1 MRSALVCGAGI
12 AGATAAWQLAAR
24 GVHVTVV
31 EKAAGQR
38 SSGNPVDVHGEAML
52 VARQMAVDERV
63 RDAATGVRRLV
74 ALDPSGRRVA
84 TIAADSVTGGADGVE
99 VPRADLA
106 GILLDAA
113 KQRANV
119 VFDDSIARLEEHPG
133 GVGVE
138 FESGSSG
145 RFDIVIG
152 ADGQHSRVR
161 ALAFGPEGNFSHR
174 IGMFVGTVSAPG
186 ATVDPEE
193 MTMVNAPGV
202 SFSLHPSTGVPIG
215 AFIFHSALAESF
227 DHRDTA
233 QHRRIVADAYSDVGW
248 RVPEFVERFV
258 DAPEVYF
265 DTVTQMRLD
274 AWHRGRI
281 VLLGDSASSVSLF
294 GDGSSLA
301 MIGARTLAEALADH
315 ADPADAFAEYERRH
329 RMLVMPKQKRVR
341 TTASQL
347 VPKTAAGL
355 RVRNLA
361 LRGIQAYSGIRRRVH
376 RSRPAPHD
384 ARRLDAASQ
393 NQDESGD
400 SSARAAGGHAR

>member
-12 AGATAAWQLAAR
+12 AGATVAWQLAAR

-84 TIAADSVTGGADGVE
+84 TIAADSVTGGAEGVE

-186 ATVDPEE
+186 ATVDLEE

-265 DTVTQMRLD
+265 DTVTQMRLG

-355 RVRNLA
+355 GVRNLA

-376 RSRPAPHD
+376 RPRPAPHD